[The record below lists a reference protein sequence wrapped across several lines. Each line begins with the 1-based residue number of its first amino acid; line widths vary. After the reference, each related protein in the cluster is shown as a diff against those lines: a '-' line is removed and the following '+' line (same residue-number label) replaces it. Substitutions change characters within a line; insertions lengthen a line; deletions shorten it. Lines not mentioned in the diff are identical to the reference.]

1 MVSGEAWL
9 ITGNLGNED
18 RVKDGGGP
26 EIKGYRPEGRH
37 RRLAR
42 TPR

>member
-1 MVSGEAWL
+1 MISGEAWL

-26 EIKGYRPEGRH
+26 EIKGYVP
-37 RRLAR
+37 RRAPSAGTTAR
-42 TPR
+42 

>member
-26 EIKGYRPEGRH
+26 EIKGYVPAKEGPSAGTT
-37 RRLAR
+37 AR
-42 TPR
+42 